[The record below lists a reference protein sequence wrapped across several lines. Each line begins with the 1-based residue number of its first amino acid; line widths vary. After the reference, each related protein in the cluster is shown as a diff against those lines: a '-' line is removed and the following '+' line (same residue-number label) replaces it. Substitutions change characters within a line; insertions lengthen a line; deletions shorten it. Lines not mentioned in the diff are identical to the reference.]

1 MTNKN
6 TVSLFARYNEKANEG
21 LCKVVSTLTADEWN
35 KEFQGFFKTVRSIC
49 SHNYTVDIMYCNRLK
64 NLRAFKT
71 LEDPVFAESYDF
83 RTVYFENID
92 EYLNKRPVLDKLMS
106 AFIEEVTEEDLA
118 GIVKFEGRNG
128 IIERN
133 FGAWLLQLF
142 SHSAHHRGMVS
153 IYLELLGKENDFNSL
168 TQAMM

>member
-6 TVSLFARYNEKANEG
+6 TVSLFAKYNEKANEG

-92 EYLNKRPVLDKLMS
+92 EYLTKRPVLDKLMS
-106 AFIEEVTEEDLA
+106 AFIDEVTEEDLA

-168 TQAMM
+168 TQAL